1 MELSAARDVAE
12 ERVCALLGIPAA
24 VVGFGA
30 GLQTAKVGATMGEL
44 RTLAWTNG
52 VLPSARSLAGE
63 LDRSFAEM
71 MEDADKASFDTS
83 EVLALAEYRLAQA
96 TAWNTMVVGGWAL
109 VAEARDAMG
118 MDVDDSHRIY
128 LRPFS
133 SIEVPAGPQPRP
145 VIDVPGEDRK
155 STRLHSSHQC

>member
-1 MELSAARDVAE
+1 MDLSAARDVAE

-71 MEDADKASFDTS
+71 MEDADKASRS
-83 EVLALAEYRLAQA
+83 EERRVGKEGDSTGRSRCAQYHKKKKKKK
-96 TAWNTMVVGGWAL
+96 
-109 VAEARDAMG
+109 R
-118 MDVDDSHRIY
+118 
-128 LRPFS
+128 
-133 SIEVPAGPQPRP
+133 Q
-145 VIDVPGEDRK
+145 
-155 STRLHSSHQC
+155 